1 MKTSGQTSTGP
12 TSATQAGNL
21 HLQASRLPRDLSS
34 PVAPSLPLHGV
45 SHPGPAH
52 VGPGSFCRTE
62 TGGGVMPSIE
72 IGANAD
78 PLLAALRSLEELVE
92 GSPERERDFYR
103 DIVMGRK

>member
-1 MKTSGQTSTGP
+1 
-12 TSATQAGNL
+12 
-21 HLQASRLPRDLSS
+21 
-34 PVAPSLPLHGV
+34 
-45 SHPGPAH
+45 
-52 VGPGSFCRTE
+52 
-62 TGGGVMPSIE
+62 MPSIE